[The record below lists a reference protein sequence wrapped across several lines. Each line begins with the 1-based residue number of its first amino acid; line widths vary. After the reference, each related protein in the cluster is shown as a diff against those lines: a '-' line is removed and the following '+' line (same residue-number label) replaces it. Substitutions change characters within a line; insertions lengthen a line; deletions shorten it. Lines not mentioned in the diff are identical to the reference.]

1 MKLLGRLVL
10 IASLPAW
17 GQVNVS
23 IINDLPTREFGQ
35 ARLDSPLKSLAPNL
49 VEGRELN
56 RPSAIAF
63 DTSVNP
69 PILYVADTQNSR
81 VLAWRN
87 PAGLTNGNPADKV
100 IGQRD
105 LFTTIPQGPG
115 RGGSDLPGGL
125 AAPVAL
131 AVDIRGNLYV
141 MDAPNNRIL
150 RYPAP
155 FNQSVDVLSPDLVI
169 GQASTISGILPNEGK
184 PVSGSTLFVSGT
196 LSLSSSNVYAGGMA
210 FDPQGNLW
218 ATDIG
223 NHRVLRYPQGLLN
236 QSPPPKEPA
245 ADVIIGQ
252 KDEFSNTDPANDSS
266 NTQKTKNVVRFPTS
280 LAVDASG
287 GLYVGDFFSRV
298 LYFATPASNN
308 RPGVADRLL
317 GVLPDSAQ
325 GPPPLLYPNQYSLAG
340 GTPLGQPNYVP
351 QCIFTFH
358 GQVFVCDPA
367 AHRVVRFDPS
377 QWAPATASALS
388 PPAVTVIGQPN
399 LVNGC
404 DTDPARTKCTQ
415 PNRGLP
421 EPDATTLDRPIA
433 GAVDPSGN
441 LWLCDFGN
449 NRVLSYP
456 PSDSY
461 VYTAATK
468 VLGQMDSSSNR
479 ADAFNHNAPNLV
491 EGREV
496 WVFNNTIG
504 GGIVVDRN
512 STPPHLYIADTFN
525 NRILGFQDAR
535 VVGADVRSVL
545 ATKADIVIG
554 QPDLYRTT
562 PNCTVTA
569 LNSPCTGDPRTPN
582 DTGLSLPIGIAL
594 DTNGNLYVADSGN
607 GRVLRFPKPFDHASG
622 IQRAELVLGQLGFNQ
637 ANLTTSQTTMRRPYG
652 VVVFTDGNLA
662 VSDVADNRVL
672 IFRKS
677 GSDFVNGQAASA
689 VVGQPGYS
697 SATPSGTSA
706 GLNGPLHLA
715 VDDTDRLYVCDSQNS
730 RISIFRGESGL
741 TQGDAAATTISI
753 SQPTGIVVVPA
764 TADGAVARTLWVT
777 ANSIYHIRRFDDLQG
792 NQTDITQAIQS
803 PGGAIAVGLDS
814 FNNLIVA
821 EAANRIAFY
830 YQKLVYRNA
839 ANATSGDKQQVAPG
853 MMMYITNSLGTIT
866 ADATPV
872 LDPPWPKTLSGLQ
885 VLVNG
890 IAAPIYRVDPPLIY
904 IQVPVGAPTS
914 GTAEF
919 LVTRTAT
926 GEIVAAGTFAMA
938 QAAPGFFTSN
948 GQGTG
953 QIAATNFS
961 DGSVNGPQHPVARG
975 EILTIWLT
983 GQGPGFQGA
992 APPDGQGAS
1001 GLLTDVQPLVSV
1013 NLQNLP
1019 AANVLGSAMT
1029 VYPGAWIINI
1039 KIPDGPGAP
1048 ACAGTAPTCDIPI
1061 YVRMRD
1067 TFSYY
1072 GGTSTVG
1079 QDRTLSGTALT
1090 TFSLKK

>member
-1 MKLLGRLVL
+1 MKLLGRFVL
-10 IASLPAW
+10 IASVPVW

-23 IINDLPTREFGQ
+23 IINDLPSREFGQ

-69 PILYVADTQNSR
+69 PILYVADTLNSR

-125 AAPVAL
+125 AAPVAV
-131 AVDIRGNLYV
+131 AVDGGGNLYV

-155 FNQSVDVLSPDLVI
+155 FNQSVDVLLPDLVI
-169 GQASTISGILPNEGK
+169 GQTNTISGNQPNEGK
-184 PVSGSTLFVSGT
+184 PVSGSTLFLNVT
-196 LSLSSSNVYAGGMA
+196 LSLASANVFAGGLA
-210 FDPQGNLW
+210 FDNQGNLW
-218 ATDIG
+218 ATDTG
-223 NHRVLRYPQGLLN
+223 NHRVLRYPKSLLS
-236 QSPPPKEPA
+236 QTPAPTEPA
-245 ADVIIGQ
+245 ADVVIGQ
-252 KDEFSNTDPANDSS
+252 RDEFTNTDPASVS
-266 NTQKTKNVVRFPTS
+266 GNTQKTTNVLRAPTS
-280 LAVDASG
+280 LTVDAGG
-287 GLYVGDFFSRV
+287 GLYVADFYARV
-298 LYFATPASNN
+298 LYFANPAANN

-317 GVLPDSAQ
+317 GILPDSAQ

-340 GTPLGQPNYVP
+340 GSQLGQANYIP
-351 QCIFTFH
+351 QCIFTYR

-367 AHRVVRFDPS
+367 AHRVVRYDPS
-377 QWAPATASALS
+377 QWAPATAAALS
-388 PPAVTVIGQPN
+388 PPIVTVVGQPN

-433 GAVDPSGN
+433 GAFDPSGN

-461 VYTAATK
+461 AYTAATK
-468 VLGQMDSSSNR
+468 VLGQTNSSPSR
-479 ADAFNHNAPNLV
+479 TDAFNHNAPNLV

-496 WVFNNTIG
+496 WVFNSALG
-504 GGIVVDRN
+504 GAIVVDRN

-545 ATKADIVIG
+545 TTKADIVIG

-569 LNSPCTGDPRTPN
+569 LSSPCTGDPRTPS
-582 DTGLSLPIGIAL
+582 DTGLFLPIGLAL
-594 DTNGNLYVADSGN
+594 DANGNLYVADSGN
-607 GRVLRFPKPFDHASG
+607 GRVLRFPKPFDHVSD
-622 IQRAELVLGQLGFNQ
+622 IQRAERVLGQLGFNQ
-637 ANLTTSQTTMRRPYG
+637 ANLTTSQSTMRSPYG
-652 VVVFTDGNLA
+652 VAVFTDGNLA
-662 VSDVADNRVL
+662 VSDALDNRVL

-677 GSDFVNGQAASA
+677 GSDFVNGQSASA
-689 VVGQPGYS
+689 VVGQSGFS
-697 SATPSGTSA
+697 TIAPSGTSA
-706 GLNGPLHLA
+706 GLNGPLHIA
-715 VDDTDRLYVCDSQNS
+715 VDDTDRLYVCDLRNN

-741 TQGDAAATTISI
+741 TQGDAAATTVSI
-753 SQPTGIVVVPA
+753 GQPTGIVVVPA
-764 TADGAVARTLWVT
+764 TADGTVARTMWVT
-777 ANSIYHIRRFDDLQG
+777 GNSIYHVRRFDDLQG
-792 NQTDITQAIQS
+792 NQSDITQVIQS
-803 PGGAIAVGLDS
+803 SGGAIAVALDS

-821 EAANRIAFY
+821 EAANRISFY

-853 MMMYITNSLGTIT
+853 MMMYITNTLANIT
-866 ADATPV
+866 ADGTPV

-890 IAAPIYRVDPPLIY
+890 IPAPIYRVDPPLIY
-904 IQVPVGAPTS
+904 IQVPIGTPSS

-1001 GLLTDVQPLVSV
+1001 GLLTDVMPQVYV
-1013 NLQNLP
+1013 NLQALP

-1029 VYPGAWIINI
+1029 IYPGAWIINI
-1039 KIPDGPGAP
+1039 KIPDNPGPG
-1048 ACAGTAPTCDIPI
+1048 CGTTAPTCDIPI

-1072 GGTSTVG
+1072 GGTSNVG
-1079 QDRTLSGTALT
+1079 QDRTLTGTALT
-1090 TFSLKK
+1090 TFTLKK